1 VLAVD
6 ANALDRRMPTMADAR
21 EAAWNTT
28 TSFRN
33 VLVDMTGLATVN
45 CFARHAT
52 RAPVRTELT
61 DETTRGMTT

>member
-1 VLAVD
+1 MQVVDVNVLDHHMLTVV
-6 ANALDRRMPTMADAR
+6 DAR

-28 TSFRN
+28 TSFRK

-45 CFARHAT
+45 CFARYAT

-61 DETTRGMTT
+61 DETTKGMTT